1 MAMQQSRTFRLQDL
15 LSNTGDGKDEE
26 NLSVNNGHV
35 GTYIEEHKIFITTP
49 NGSFIPRPPTATEIL
64 LHEDGRFGHHDPTRA
79 PQFFNAK
86 FCHFSVILRC
96 PGPKDDTHPYRNW
109 LDTIWYDVVD
119 TDIVYSTG
127 YLTHIGLLSQEVHSR
142 FQHAFNYIDE
152 CSSAAHSSKR
162 FSEEFN
168 GFLGIRCIRLEALVN
183 RTRSVMMDS
192 MTIHVQVAAMQS
204 YWLELVARLDYM
216 EHYQPVMNGK
226 THRDDTLNSSQL
238 MGTFTVNLDVILKAE
253 EPVVFPLNT
262 SLPSPPFPVVYKGD
276 PSHPQK
282 FYAMHC
288 FTQIFN
294 TYRNPFNFV
303 TISQPSIAH
312 TEPTQAAASSS
323 SSISITTGH
332 PAHNQRG
339 KAKALGPLASAQASR
354 KKKSSSN
361 QQQDKFT
368 NLVGTYTPSLI
379 PAWADAIAKIDK
391 FSECSQEREEHS
403 RLAQSQSNK
412 EGPIA
417 PSHVNGYVF
426 PDPALLVYASA
437 TRQSLFFRQWEHCR
451 DALIYR
457 VTLSSSN
464 AKPLRPQLWRELLA
478 MAFKSGNAQGT
489 KVHDLMAQALGSAL
503 EAPGS
508 GTTILQVPAPAS
520 DQPVDIKRGK
530 YLIWELCELNFR
542 QELLSLDTHLTHPD
556 SSATEEDVINFQ
568 LKHQEQIMGLFSDGS
583 LVPLTPTATN
593 CLALPSWSERFEAL
607 KSFRDVMQAWEIP
620 LSFVSK
626 GHLGPLGSEV
636 ALRTEAALVAH
647 YAQTFFDVFG
657 QPPVLPHLRPS
668 GGMS

>member
-1 MAMQQSRTFRLQDL
+1 ML
-15 LSNTGDGKDEE
+15 
-26 NLSVNNGHV
+26 
-35 GTYIEEHKIFITTP
+35 
-49 NGSFIPRPPTATEIL
+49 NGSFILALQLR
-64 LHEDGRFGHHDPTRA
+64 RKSYCTR
-79 PQFFNAK
+79 
-86 FCHFSVILRC
+86 SVALVTMIQLML
-96 PGPKDDTHPYRNW
+96 PSPKDDTHPYRNW

-119 TDIVYSTG
+119 ADIVYSTR
-127 YLTHIGLLSQEVHSR
+127 YLTHIGLLSREVHSR
-142 FQHAFNYIDE
+142 FQRAFNYIDE
-152 CSSAAHSSKR
+152 CSSAARSSKQ

-168 GFLGIRCIRLEALVN
+168 GFLGIRCTRLEALVN
-183 RTRSVMMDS
+183 RTRSVMTDS
-192 MTIHVQVAAMQS
+192 MTICVQVAAMQS
-204 YWLELVARLDYM
+204 YWLELVAGLDYM

-226 THRDDTLNSSQL
+226 TRQDDTLNSSQL

-253 EPVVFPLNT
+253 EPVIFPLNT

-282 FYAMHC
+282 FYAMHR

-323 SSISITTGH
+323 SSISVATGH
-332 PAHNQRG
+332 PARNQRG
-339 KAKALGPLASAQASR
+339 KARALGPLASAQASR

-361 QQQDKFT
+361 QQWDKFT
-368 NLVGTYTPSLI
+368 NLVGTYAPSLI

-391 FSECSQEREEHS
+391 FSERSQECEERS

-417 PSHVNGYVF
+417 PSHVNGYIF

-437 TRQSLFFRQWEHCR
+437 TWQSSFFHQWEHCR
-451 DALIYR
+451 DALIYC
-457 VTLSSSN
+457 VTSSSSN
-464 AKPLRPQLWRELLA
+464 AKPLRPQLWCELLA

-508 GTTILQVPAPAS
+508 GTTILQAPAPVS
-520 DQPVDIKRGK
+520 DQPVDIERGK
-530 YLIWELCELNFR
+530 YLVWELCKLNFR

-556 SSATEEDVINFQ
+556 LSATEEDVINFR

-583 LVPLTPTATN
+583 LVPSMPTATN
-593 CLALPSWSERFEAL
+593 RLALPSWSERFEAL
-607 KSFRDVMQAWEIP
+607 KSFRNVMRAWEIP
-620 LSFVSK
+620 LSFASK

-636 ALRTEAALVAH
+636 ALRTEAALAAH

-657 QPPVLPHLRPS
+657 RPPMVVSDDKILPRVDIFDFYDLQC
-668 GGMS
+668 

>member
-1 MAMQQSRTFRLQDL
+1 
-15 LSNTGDGKDEE
+15 
-26 NLSVNNGHV
+26 
-35 GTYIEEHKIFITTP
+35 
-49 NGSFIPRPPTATEIL
+49 
-64 LHEDGRFGHHDPTRA
+64 
-79 PQFFNAK
+79 
-86 FCHFSVILRC
+86 
-96 PGPKDDTHPYRNW
+96 
-109 LDTIWYDVVD
+109 
-119 TDIVYSTG
+119 
-127 YLTHIGLLSQEVHSR
+127 
-142 FQHAFNYIDE
+142 
-152 CSSAAHSSKR
+152 
-162 FSEEFN
+162 
-168 GFLGIRCIRLEALVN
+168 
-183 RTRSVMMDS
+183 
-192 MTIHVQVAAMQS
+192 
-204 YWLELVARLDYM
+204 
-216 EHYQPVMNGK
+216 MNGK
-226 THRDDTLNSSQL
+226 TRRDDTLNSSQL
-238 MGTFTVNLDVILKAE
+238 MGTFTVNLDVAEQHIRAGIPVYLVRPVDQFSNQVILKAE
-253 EPVVFPLNT
+253 EPVIFPLNT

-294 TYRNPFNFV
+294 TYQNPFNFV

-323 SSISITTGH
+323 SSISVATGH
-332 PAHNQRG
+332 PARNQRG
-339 KAKALGPLASAQASR
+339 KARALGPLAT
-354 KKKSSSN
+354 SSN
-361 QQQDKFT
+361 QQRDKFT
-368 NLVGTYTPSLI
+368 NLVGTYAPSLI

-391 FSECSQEREEHS
+391 FSECSQEREECS

-417 PSHVNGYVF
+417 LSHVNGYVF

-437 TRQSLFFRQWEHCR
+437 TWQSSFFHQWEHCR

-457 VTLSSSN
+457 VTSSSSN

-508 GTTILQVPAPAS
+508 GTTILQAPAPVS
-520 DQPVDIKRGK
+520 DQPVDIERGK
-530 YLIWELCELNFR
+530 YLVWELCKLNFR

-556 SSATEEDVINFQ
+556 SSATEEDVINFR

-583 LVPLTPTATN
+583 LVPSTPTATN
-593 CLALPSWSERFEAL
+593 RLALPSWSERFKAL
-607 KSFRDVMQAWEIP
+607 KSFRDVMRAWEIP
-620 LSFVSK
+620 LSFASK

-636 ALRTEAALVAH
+636 ALRTEAALAAH

-657 QPPVLPHLRPS
+657 RPPVLPHLRPS